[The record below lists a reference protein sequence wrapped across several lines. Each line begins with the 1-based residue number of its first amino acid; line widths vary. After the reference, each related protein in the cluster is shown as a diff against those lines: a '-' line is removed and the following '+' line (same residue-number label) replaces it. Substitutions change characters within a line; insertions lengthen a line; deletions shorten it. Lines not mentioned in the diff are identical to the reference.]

1 MRKYTLI
8 ILYFCGLLIC
18 PELIAQ
24 EEKYTLGNSSNQVEG
39 LQTWS
44 GSIYDKSDN
53 EVLIGVVIRNNDNS
67 VTGYTDAFGV
77 YEIKLPKGNYQFEVS
92 AIGYTSKFIDLQVLS
107 SGSLDL
113 IMEKDNIVIEGVV
126 VKSEADDRSLKE
138 IIPGVKRMDIKE
150 LESQS
155 KFFGEVDV
163 MRSLQSVS
171 GVSSVGEGASG
182 FNVRGGN
189 ADQNLI
195 LQDGHL
201 IFNPSHALGFFSL
214 FHPDL
219 VNYIDLYKGA
229 LPGKYGGRLSS
240 VLAVD
245 MKEGDETQYRVK
257 GGAGLVSS
265 RLSVEGPIIKDKLS
279 FIVGGRTSYADWIF
293 NLAKNP
299 ELGKSSAYFG
309 DITAKLSGRI
319 GEKAS
324 IGASYLLAKDD
335 FQLGGETRFQYQTQ
349 SFDFYYKQ
357 LIGDRLNISLIANS
371 GEYESSLFDLIGND
385 QSQFT
390 NSIFYNRANL
400 NGLFQI
406 SENYKLNFGAE
417 ATHYDIAPG
426 SVVPIDV
433 STIIPQELDKE
444 KGIEYGY
451 YVENQFTLFGKLEF
465 SAGLRFSNYDNL
477 GPDVVYEYDETQIKE
492 VGSIV
497 DSSFFGSSDKI
508 VNYNG
513 LEPRISARWEFN
525 PMTSLKLAYSKSN
538 QYIFQIS
545 NTASATPI
553 DLWQLANP
561 HFKPQQSDNYSIGL
575 YKNFKEN
582 TYTSSIESFYRNI
595 FNAVD
600 YKDFARILLNR
611 NLETEILSGD
621 GLAYGLELNFN
632 KKKGRLTWDLNYTY
646 SRSLRQVLATQNQ
659 LAINRGEWYAS
670 NYDIPHV
677 INFNLVQKIR
687 KRSSLAVNFTYRS
700 GRPTTAPVSSFN
712 TENIFNI
719 PIYSDRNQFRIPD
732 FHRLDLSYT
741 IGPFGNPDKSWK
753 HFVSLSV
760 YNVYG
765 RKNPYSVFFK
775 QSPFDNVKAI
785 RVATLGSVFPAV
797 SYNFT
802 IE

>member
-18 PELIAQ
+18 PELVAQ
-24 EEKYTLGNSSNQVEG
+24 EEKYILGNSSNQAEG
-39 LQTWS
+39 VQTWN
-44 GSIYDKSDN
+44 GSIYDADN
-53 EVLIGVVIRNNDNS
+53 EALIGVVIRNKDNS
-67 VTGYTDAFGV
+67 ITGYTDAFGS
-77 YEIKLPKGNYQFEVS
+77 YEIKLPKGNYKFEIS
-92 AIGYTSKFIDLQVLS
+92 AIGYASKFIELQVFS

-113 IMEKDNIVIEGVV
+113 VMDKDNIVIEGVV
-126 VKSEADDRSLKE
+126 VKSEADDRGLKE
-138 IIPGVKRMDIKE
+138 IVPGVKRMDIQE

-245 MKEGDETQYRVK
+245 TKEGDATKYRIK

-265 RLSVEGPIIKDKLS
+265 RLSAEGPIIKDRLS
-279 FIVGGRTSYADWIF
+279 FIVGARTSYADWIF

-335 FQLGGETRFQYQTQ
+335 FQLGGETRFKYQTQ

-357 LIGDRLNISLIANS
+357 LIGDRFNISLIANS

-385 QSQFT
+385 KSQFT
-390 NSIFYNRANL
+390 NSIFYNRASL
-400 NGLFQI
+400 NALYQI

-417 ATHYDIAPG
+417 ATLYDIAPG
-426 SVVPIDV
+426 SVIPIEV
-433 STIIPQELDKE
+433 STIIPQELDPE

-477 GPDVVYEYDETQIKE
+477 GPDLVYQYDESQIKE
-492 VGSIV
+492 IGSIV
-497 DSSFFGSSDKI
+497 DSTFYGSSDKI

-513 LEPRISARWEFN
+513 LEPRVSARWEFN
-525 PMTSLKLAYSKSN
+525 PKTSLKLAYSRTN

-600 YKDFARILLNR
+600 YKDFAQILLNR

-646 SRSLRQVLATQNQ
+646 SRSLRQVLATENQ

-677 INFNLVQKIR
+677 INFNLVKKIK

-741 IGPFGNPDKSWK
+741 IGPFGDPNKSWK

-785 RVATLGSVFPAV
+785 RVATLGSVFPAI